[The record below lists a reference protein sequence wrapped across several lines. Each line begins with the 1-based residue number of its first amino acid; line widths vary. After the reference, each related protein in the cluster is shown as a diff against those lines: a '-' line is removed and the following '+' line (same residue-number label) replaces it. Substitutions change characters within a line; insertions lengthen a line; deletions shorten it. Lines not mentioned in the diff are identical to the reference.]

1 MIAGRAGRGRRDES
15 GVSSIELAMYTPLLM
30 LVIFLVVQF
39 AMVYLGNQAASA
51 VAREAARVAR
61 TSLSNT
67 EAQQAGERYA
77 DQIGGGILTDARV
90 RVEPVGDDG
99 VRVTVTG
106 EAQKISPIGVPRV
119 SQTVE
124 GPLEQFVEG
133 P

>member
-1 MIAGRAGRGRRDES
+1 
-15 GVSSIELAMYTPLLM
+15 MYTPLLM

-51 VAREAARVAR
+51 VARETARVAR
-61 TSLSNT
+61 TSLNNA
-67 EAQQAGERYA
+67 EAEAAGRKYA
-77 DQIGGGILTDARV
+77 DQIGGGILTNARIDV
-90 RVEPVGDDG
+90 QAVGGDG
-99 VRVTVTG
+99 VRVVVTG

-124 GPLEQFVEG
+124 GPLEQFVGG